1 MPWKSKSYPCF
12 YSCGKFEANSA
23 FTTFAINANY
33 GKFDATPFGKI
44 EQNWANVAFADGLL
58 QIFYTGKSV
67 FSSSE

>member
-1 MPWKSKSYPCF
+1 MQ
-12 YSCGKFEANSA
+12 
-23 FTTFAINANY
+23 NY

-67 FSSSE
+67 FSSSVSVLKV

>member
-1 MPWKSKSYPCF
+1 MQ
-12 YSCGKFEANSA
+12 
-23 FTTFAINANY
+23 NY

-67 FSSSE
+67 FSSSAITSESWAPRL